1 LHLSMEVGDS
11 HGAVVNKSEE
21 NDFEKKGG
29 SNPVVYQLVR
39 VNRSWLYC
47 PYVYKIHQD
56 VS

>member
-1 LHLSMEVGDS
+1 MEVGDS